1 MSFHRLRCVLV
12 AAFVATAVFLPARAR
27 ADAPVAAPAA
37 GKCMMWKV
45 SSDTATVYLVGSIHV
60 ATPEMYPLPKE
71 MDDAFAKADT
81 LTVEVNINKIDQ
93 QKLIGLIQTK
103 GLYGGNDTLS
113 GSLKK
118 ETMQALQD
126 ELAKLGLPAA
136 GFEKMKPWVVGL
148 TIDVMAMQKLGL
160 DPSLGIDKH
169 FLDLAAAKGKP
180 IDELESA
187 DFQVNLLA
195 DFDAK
200 MQESS
205 LIATLSEMKD
215 LKGDLKE
222 TTDDWIA
229 GDDKGLE
236 AQFEKTTK
244 EHPETANVSQKIL
257 YDRNGPMAQKVEA
270 YLKGNKTVFI
280 VAGVLHMIGDKGIVQ
295 ILRNDKFKVQQ
306 SPATKVAPEPVTPPS
321 VAPPSVAPAAK

>member
-1 MSFHRLRCVLV
+1 MRIPFHRLSCVFV
-12 AAFVATAVFLPARAR
+12 AAFVTAAAFLPVRAR
-27 ADAPVAAPAA
+27 ADAPAAAPAA
-37 GKCMMWKV
+37 DKCMMWKV
-45 SSDTATVYLVGSIHV
+45 SSDTATVYLVGSVHV

-71 MDDAFAKADT
+71 MEDAFAKADT
-81 LTVEVNINKIDQ
+81 LTVEVNINKVDQ

-103 GLYGGNDTLS
+103 GLYAGNDTLS

-195 DFDAK
+195 NFDAK
-200 MQESS
+200 LQESS

-222 TTDDWIA
+222 MTDAWIA
-229 GDDKGLE
+229 GDDKAIE
-236 AQFEKTTK
+236 AQFEKMSK
-244 EHPETANVSQKIL
+244 EHPETADVRQKIL
-257 YDRNGPMAQKVEA
+257 YDRNGPMAEKVEA
-270 YLKGNKTVFI
+270 YLKGNKTVFL
-280 VAGVLHMIGDKGIVQ
+280 VAGVLHMVGDKGIVQ
-295 ILRNDKFKVQQ
+295 ILRNDKFKVEQ
-306 SPATKVAPEPVTPPS
+306 SMATRIAPT
-321 VAPPSVAPAAK
+321 SVAPAAK